1 MKNQFLVFVF
11 IYFIAAL
18 TAHQAYPQTNTPK
31 GATPINANEKP
42 LEIKNTY
49 AVVVGM
55 IIRILESL
63 IFDLQIKMLR
73 HLQITLDQVLVVNWM
88 EIT

>member
-18 TAHQAYPQTNTPK
+18 TAHQAYPQTNSPK
-31 GATPINANEKP
+31 GAPPINANEKP

-49 AVVVGM
+49 AVVVG
-55 IIRILESL
+55 ISDYQDPGIPDLRFADKDAEAFANYLRSHES
-63 IFDLQIKMLR
+63 F
-73 HLQITLDQVLVVNWM
+73 N
-88 EIT
+88 

>member
-42 LEIKNTY
+42 LEIIPMRSLS
-49 AVVVGM
+49 ASL

-63 IFDLQIKMLR
+63 IFDSQIKMLR